1 MTLQD
6 LKILVVDAHEAH
18 TLAGRSLAQHF
29 PEGSTIVVRV
39 DDEDTEWEVEEV
51 DLDTLRI
58 KARRETGGAFP
69 IQASF
74 GVSDLVA
81 PGSPT

>member
-6 LKILVVDAHEAH
+6 LKTVVLDAHEARSR
-18 TLAGRSLAQHF
+18 AGRALAENF
-29 PEGSTIVVRV
+29 PEGSTIIVRV
-39 DDEDTEWEVEEV
+39 DGENTEWEVESV
-51 DLDTLRI
+51 DLDNLQI

-69 IQASF
+69 IRASF

-81 PGSPT
+81 PGA